1 MHTFL
6 IKTVIT
12 FFLLFSQAICV
23 AQISSIRFSQQ
34 VLENPMKNA
43 GWFDTNIPISEISH
57 YQLPPDSQSVFLF
70 NGYASHIISNPMAW
84 DSLRGRVQPVR
95 VQVVFTMQPFSK
107 RDWKTNYYQLLAS
120 RINSL
125 LTIDS
130 MLNSERVQ
138 WEIILQTKEKT
149 TPKAKALPH
158 GISIFYTMPAIK
170 RIEALS
176 RVELSVAA
184 ANVVDPLNCLKT
196 SSNQEFTQEE
206 LTENELKAI
215 LYPKSVMS
223 PRLEYYKPS
232 ETKTRGEP
240 GCPTFRTRME
250 KPRGRLFSRLFRR

>member
-43 GWFDTNIPISEISH
+43 GWFDTTIPISEISH
-57 YQLPPDSQSVFLF
+57 YQLPADSQSVFLF
-70 NGYASHIISNPMAW
+70 NGYANHIISNPKAW
-84 DSLRGRVQPVR
+84 DSLRGRVLPIR
-95 VQVVFTMQPFSK
+95 VQIVFSKQPFSK
-107 RDWKTNYYQLLAS
+107 LDWKTNYYQLLAS

-130 MLNSERVQ
+130 MLNDERVQ
-138 WEIILQTKEKT
+138 WEIILQTKERT
-149 TPKAKALPH
+149 TPKAKALVH
-158 GISIFYTMPAIK
+158 GIAIEYAPLAKK
-170 RIEALS
+170 RIEPLMQ
-176 RVELSVAA
+176 VEHYLVAKRSF
-184 ANVVDPLNCLKT
+184 DPLQCIKKPT
-196 SSNQEFTQEE
+196 RVMVAQED
-206 LTENELKAI
+206 LTEEELKAI
-215 LYPKSVMS
+215 LYPKSVMN
-223 PRLEYYKPS
+223 PRSEYNKPN
-232 ETKTRGEP
+232 ETRTTGEP